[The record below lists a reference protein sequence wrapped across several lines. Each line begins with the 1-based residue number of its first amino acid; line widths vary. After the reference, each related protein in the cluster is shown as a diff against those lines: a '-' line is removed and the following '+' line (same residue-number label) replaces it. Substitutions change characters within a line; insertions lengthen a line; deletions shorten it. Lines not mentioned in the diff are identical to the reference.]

1 MPQATLHPVAV
12 RGSADRLAH
21 DETDPGRPSTRP
33 EDDVGDQGRSGGT
46 STGTHGGTELV
57 TVGHPLL
64 TRKHRGL
71 RPRASRGPCGDGRP
85 GWRGR
90 RGCAC
95 GDGSRASWHDG
106 DYSADT
112 YACSRSDSFE
122 DRAGST
128 ATGNPRCGS
137 ADRVIR
143 PARGHAAGVV
153 HRTDT
158 PRYGRLGTGSNR
170 PTLPEE
176 VFHVQT
182 TRRSIQDR
190 MSKRVVTRRGTL
202 LASRRY
208 ARFPQTHELTDPSFT
223 SCGKL
228 CGPPHRVR
236 GPATEGNT
244 T

>member
-1 MPQATLHPVAV
+1 MPQSTLDPVAIS
-12 RGSADRLAH
+12 GGADRFAH

-33 EDDVGDQGRSGGT
+33 EDDVGDQGRSSGT

-95 GDGSRASWHDG
+95 GGGSRASWHDG
-106 DYSADT
+106 GCSAGT

-137 ADRVIR
+137 ADRCD
-143 PARGHAAGVV
+143 PAGSWARGRCRPQDGHSTVRAPGDRVKPTHPPRRRFPRPDDAPFYTGPNVE
-153 HRTDT
+153 TACDT
-158 PRYGRLGTGSNR
+158 PRDAASVTPVREISTA
-170 PTLPEE
+170 
-176 VFHVQT
+176 
-182 TRRSIQDR
+182 TRVD
-190 MSKRVVTRRGTL
+190 
-202 LASRRY
+202 
-208 ARFPQTHELTDPSFT
+208 
-223 SCGKL
+223 
-228 CGPPHRVR
+228 
-236 GPATEGNT
+236 
-244 T
+244 